1 MRAMAGVK
9 RTQPPAVVITY
20 GYSWDHRPDLKLL
33 VVDLMCSGDGD
44 IPLYLRVAD
53 GNELDKA
60 VFAQFITAV
69 ITIGSDVDLWND
81 IDLL

>member
-1 MRAMAGVK
+1 
-9 RTQPPAVVITY
+9 
-20 GYSWDHRPDLKLL
+20 
-33 VVDLMCSGDGD
+33 MCSGDGD

-60 VFAQFITAV
+60 VFAQLITAV